1 MTSNYVV
8 YFHSYFQYL
17 AVHFSVFT
25 AKMFLIFIQD
35 TSVLTGTEVRR
46 VGNPINASQEEFL
59 WSLVAPVD
67 IFHQDFVTKSIT
79 PTCRLGGQTALR
91 TNRVRPL
98 SQSFQN
104 KSAWRW
110 TKTSAAGLWN
120 ALLVVLLSFLV
131 MTDDLRII
139 TRLLKLLLFFYFHSD
154 VLLWA
159 SRGPAAWGSH
169 AAVCGGELKGFTLHH
184 FKPHFQ
190 PPYCCL
196 CAAGDGSSFINYISS
211 LRRLLGNLE
220 DSDIK
225 FYFLVLSQT
234 EAGRKLIVF
243 WRNWGVIPLW
253 LNKGKIH
260 LFFCIW
266 LQYR

>member
-8 YFHSYFQYL
+8 YFHSYFHYL
-17 AVHFSVFT
+17 AAHFSFFT

-91 TNRVRPL
+91 TNRVHPL

-139 TRLLKLLLFFYFHSD
+139 TRLLKRLLFFLFPFWCAP
-154 VLLWA
+154 VGIK
-159 SRGPAAWGSH
+159 GP
-169 AAVCGGELKGFTLHH
+169 
-184 FKPHFQ
+184 
-190 PPYCCL
+190 
-196 CAAGDGSSFINYISS
+196 SS
-211 LRRLLGNLE
+211 LRESCSRLWRRVE
-220 DSDIK
+220 R
-225 FYFLVLSQT
+225 FYFASFQTSLSTSLLLPVCSRRQQQ
-234 EAGRKLIVF
+234 L
-243 WRNWGVIPLW
+243 
-253 LNKGKIH
+253 H
-260 LFFCIW
+260 
-266 LQYR
+266 